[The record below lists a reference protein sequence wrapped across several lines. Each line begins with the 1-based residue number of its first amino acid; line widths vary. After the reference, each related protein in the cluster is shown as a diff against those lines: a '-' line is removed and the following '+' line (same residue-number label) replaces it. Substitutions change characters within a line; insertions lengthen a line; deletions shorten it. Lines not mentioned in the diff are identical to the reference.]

1 MAIIKYRP
9 FWPDFDEE
17 FFNLPSEMVNFTPA
31 VDVYEDKDNIIVESP
46 LAGIDP
52 EKVDIEIE
60 DNVLK
65 ISGKQERKTEVDE
78 KDYYRKEIR
87 SGSFYRSI
95 ALPKA
100 VEGDKAEA
108 QFNNGILEITIPKKE
123 EAKPKKI
130 KVKAKNDK

>member
-17 FFNLPSEMVNFTPA
+17 FFSLPSEMVNFTPA
-31 VDVYEDKDNIIVESP
+31 VDVYEDKDNVVVESP

-52 EKVDIEIE
+52 DKVNIEIE

-65 ISGKQERKTEVDE
+65 ISGQQEKKTEVDE
-78 KDYYRKEIR
+78 KEYYRREVR
-87 SGSFYRSI
+87 SGAFYRAV

-100 VEGDKAEA
+100 VDGDKAEA
-108 QFNNGILEITIPKKE
+108 EFKDGMLKITVPKKE

-130 KVKAKNDK
+130 AVKAKKNA